1 MNALICNKCLQI
13 PYVDFLPGLMV
24 KFSCCETTLVPHFYL
39 EEKIKLRYSIKCSK
53 ISCQKK
59 NGNIHYALKNLYCE
73 DCLKDSKLKSK
84 INNDINPNSFAMTC
98 KNHFKKFTYY
108 NSTNHLLYCEECDI
122 PQNSVKLNNFKE
134 NLKPEIIKE
143 LKIKEK
149 IINKYLK
156 CIFNKI
162 LETYEL
168 FKSKTNPNIYFNIKN
183 IKNFLEDYDLL
194 SPVCSQCMK
203 IYNIKLNENSLNN
216 QNGDNNKIYEVVCK
230 CSSEIY
236 NSIEDIEKKFNSI
249 ICYNCDNMFDQKD
262 MFYDIIFD
270 KLFCEECL
278 KDKKTVDY
286 IRFNELCYYCGI
298 HRFKLESFCKR
309 CKALFC
315 KKCKFI
321 NLHQIIKFK
330 ENNNSEQKFQIF
342 NKIKWISK
350 LKDAGLLNIGN
361 YEGNCLKISAEEKN
375 KEFNKIISTIE
386 EKKKNSFEN
395 IIMKKENEI
404 NNIKYKIENSILY
417 IKLYGTN
424 IEVTN
429 LKDKIVQMEFSLKNI
444 IKELNSKNK
453 IVQLLKI
460 RNVFLH
466 LISNII
472 RKNCNS
478 FERLK
483 EDFRLLYESYKFLK
497 YQLKYKEK
505 ENLVKSKLESI
516 FEKIEKLIK
525 NIIKNH
531 YFSFFKNKFKIEMEN
546 NNYKLDD
553 CIINAYFDR
562 NSNIKNNFDEA
573 IESQI
578 PKIPYHQ
585 KIQIFNNVFEN
596 DLKLIVDKAVFS
608 TLKNYNKF
616 LLNHNGFDQK
626 TKSKIENHSNLI
638 ENIENNKIPED
649 YEKSSLKNNV
659 NLIGKFYL
667 DEFGYTNDKSLN
679 IDTLKE
685 IAICNIPEENNYEY
699 LKIKSKK
706 KEEFLAD
713 VKCKTVSD
721 FNFLF
726 KLINNIINK
735 IGKIVHQND
744 ELYNIYFTEIEDNLN
759 ISNYQLKK
767 DIDNN
772 LTLLC
777 NENLY
782 KNASSLSIKEY
793 DYDAF
798 MKFSLNFFERF
809 KGKIKQLLG
818 EKKEKEIIKEADELI
833 KEMVGKSK
841 YDFEN
846 DLLYCSNKIN
856 ETIKFHEENK
866 DLLQLFPL
874 IKRDIEIL
882 IDSNNLNEL
891 DSNVIGF
898 TIEEENKNA
907 IVNVFIKN
915 YFIIAC
921 LQKIVEKISNSLSNY
936 ENFLQTI
943 CDIKYKNL
951 IFELYNNIK
960 EDKIENIFFE
970 ERDNLIKLYENHIKK
985 EKEKL
990 EKLKLEKQKIGN
1002 KKILRIEKEIEENNL
1017 TIEKMKEINIK
1028 YIEKTFDNYL
1038 DFNVTSFANAKFDVT
1053 LFLYQNEYIN

>member
-460 RNVFLH
+460 RNVFQH

-713 VKCKTVSD
+713 VKCKAVSD

>member
-404 NNIKYKIENSILY
+404 NTIKYKIENSILY

-531 YFSFFKNKFKIEMEN
+531 
-546 NNYKLDD
+546 
-553 CIINAYFDR
+553 
-562 NSNIKNNFDEA
+562 
-573 IESQI
+573 
-578 PKIPYHQ
+578 
-585 KIQIFNNVFEN
+585 
-596 DLKLIVDKAVFS
+596 
-608 TLKNYNKF
+608 
-616 LLNHNGFDQK
+616 
-626 TKSKIENHSNLI
+626 
-638 ENIENNKIPED
+638 
-649 YEKSSLKNNV
+649 
-659 NLIGKFYL
+659 
-667 DEFGYTNDKSLN
+667 
-679 IDTLKE
+679 
-685 IAICNIPEENNYEY
+685 
-699 LKIKSKK
+699 
-706 KEEFLAD
+706 
-713 VKCKTVSD
+713 
-721 FNFLF
+721 
-726 KLINNIINK
+726 
-735 IGKIVHQND
+735 
-744 ELYNIYFTEIEDNLN
+744 
-759 ISNYQLKK
+759 
-767 DIDNN
+767 
-772 LTLLC
+772 
-777 NENLY
+777 
-782 KNASSLSIKEY
+782 
-793 DYDAF
+793 
-798 MKFSLNFFERF
+798 
-809 KGKIKQLLG
+809 
-818 EKKEKEIIKEADELI
+818 
-833 KEMVGKSK
+833 
-841 YDFEN
+841 
-846 DLLYCSNKIN
+846 
-856 ETIKFHEENK
+856 
-866 DLLQLFPL
+866 
-874 IKRDIEIL
+874 
-882 IDSNNLNEL
+882 
-891 DSNVIGF
+891 
-898 TIEEENKNA
+898 
-907 IVNVFIKN
+907 
-915 YFIIAC
+915 
-921 LQKIVEKISNSLSNY
+921 
-936 ENFLQTI
+936 
-943 CDIKYKNL
+943 
-951 IFELYNNIK
+951 
-960 EDKIENIFFE
+960 
-970 ERDNLIKLYENHIKK
+970 
-985 EKEKL
+985 
-990 EKLKLEKQKIGN
+990 
-1002 KKILRIEKEIEENNL
+1002 
-1017 TIEKMKEINIK
+1017 
-1028 YIEKTFDNYL
+1028 
-1038 DFNVTSFANAKFDVT
+1038 
-1053 LFLYQNEYIN
+1053 

>member
-841 YDFEN
+841 CDFEN

>member
-706 KEEFLAD
+706 KEKFLAD

-1038 DFNVTSFANAKFDVT
+1038 DFNVTSFANAKFDVI

>member
-1 MNALICNKCLQI
+1 
-13 PYVDFLPGLMV
+13 
-24 KFSCCETTLVPHFYL
+24 
-39 EEKIKLRYSIKCSK
+39 
-53 ISCQKK
+53 
-59 NGNIHYALKNLYCE
+59 
-73 DCLKDSKLKSK
+73 
-84 INNDINPNSFAMTC
+84 
-98 KNHFKKFTYY
+98 
-108 NSTNHLLYCEECDI
+108 
-122 PQNSVKLNNFKE
+122 
-134 NLKPEIIKE
+134 
-143 LKIKEK
+143 
-149 IINKYLK
+149 
-156 CIFNKI
+156 

-203 IYNIKLNENSLNN
+203 IYNIKINENSLNN

-453 IVQLLKI
+453 VVQLLKI
-460 RNVFLH
+460 RNVFQH

-943 CDIKYKNL
+943 CDIKYKN
-951 IFELYNNIK
+951 
-960 EDKIENIFFE
+960 
-970 ERDNLIKLYENHIKK
+970 
-985 EKEKL
+985 
-990 EKLKLEKQKIGN
+990 
-1002 KKILRIEKEIEENNL
+1002 
-1017 TIEKMKEINIK
+1017 
-1028 YIEKTFDNYL
+1028 
-1038 DFNVTSFANAKFDVT
+1038 
-1053 LFLYQNEYIN
+1053 

>member
-13 PYVDFLPGLMV
+13 PYVDFLPGLML

-59 NGNIHYALKNLYCE
+59 NGDIHYALKNLYCE

-203 IYNIKLNENSLNN
+203 IYNIKINENSLNN

-679 IDTLKE
+679 IGTLKE